1 MLGKNYKKYWQI
13 LVAFLLNFLF
23 QLISLLVKNLSIG
36 LVDESIFV
44 VLIYGIDVYIMC
56 FLYYLYR
63 NFIKEQNTM
72 GRFWGLFMGK
82 PVDKLKEM
90 KVKREKQI
98 EKLNEEIK
106 AIETEIAKQ
115 SDKK

>member
-1 MLGKNYKKYWQI
+1 
-13 LVAFLLNFLF
+13 
-23 QLISLLVKNLSIG
+23 
-36 LVDESIFV
+36 
-44 VLIYGIDVYIMC
+44 
-56 FLYYLYR
+56 
-63 NFIKEQNTM
+63 M